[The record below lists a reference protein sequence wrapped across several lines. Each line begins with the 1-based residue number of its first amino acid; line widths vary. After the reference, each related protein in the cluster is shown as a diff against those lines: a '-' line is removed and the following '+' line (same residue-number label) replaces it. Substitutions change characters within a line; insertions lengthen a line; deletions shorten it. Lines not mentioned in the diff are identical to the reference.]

1 MCLITIIAPMG
12 IGETTMAEYIIE
24 ELYKERNHKEY
35 MTGLIR
41 GELIRCKD
49 CKYYVEELCWNVY
62 GRCVTVSD
70 MDYCSSGER
79 KEETEC

>member
-1 MCLITIIAPMG
+1 MCLITIIAPVG

-49 CKYYVEELCWNVY
+49 CEYYDNGVCYPLKGIYDV
-62 GRCVTVSD
+62 VSD
-70 MDYCSSGER
+70 MDYCSRGKR
-79 KEETEC
+79 RINDGN